1 MTNYD
6 IRKKNSITGVAIRMR
21 VINAERFN
29 PEVQQAFKDLIHAVE
44 FPKQKKIDEYR
55 EVVEE

>member
-6 IRKKNSITGVAIRMR
+6 IRKKNSITGVAIRMK
-21 VINAERFN
+21 VTNAEKFD
-29 PEVQQAFKDLIHAVE
+29 PEIQQAFKDLIHAVE

-55 EVVEE
+55 AVEE